1 MAKCIS
7 RRAPIS
13 ARALKRRPCG
23 AVIRHHNGAWE
34 NVKFT
39 RVHGGWIREREDF
52 TGLRPE
58 LVTSAAVAA
67 ECNRAFGCKES
78 WAKVY

>member
-1 MAKCIS
+1 MARFVS
-7 RRAPIS
+7 RSNPIS
-13 ARALKRRPCG
+13 VRSLKRKALG
-23 AVIRHHNGAWE
+23 AVVVHHNGAWE
-34 NVKFT
+34 DVSFT
-39 RVHGGWIREREDF
+39 RVVGGWKREREDF

-58 LVTSAAVAA
+58 VVSSAAVAA

>member
-1 MAKCIS
+1 MAKYVS

-39 RVHGGWIREREDF
+39 RVKGGWKREREDF
-52 TGLRPE
+52 IGLNPVV
-58 LVTSAAVAA
+58 VTSAAVAA
-67 ECNRAFGCKES
+67 ECNHAFGSADS